1 MIRVIDL
8 SKAYRTSRGWNPV
21 LENVNLEI
29 SPGLRLGILGRNGA
43 GKSTLINLL
52 GGVDVPDSGKIERS
66 MTMSW
71 PLAFSGAFQGSLT
84 GLDNLRFIC
93 RIYDKDIESVLHF
106 VKEFAELGKYFYE
119 PVKSYSAGMRA
130 RLAFA
135 LSMAIDFDC
144 YLIDEVLA
152 VGDGRFLNRCREELL
167 VKRKDRAMVL
177 VSHQASTVR
186 EVCDR
191 ASVLHDKKLHHFDD
205 MDEAYEF
212 YEELLK

>member
-1 MIRVIDL
+1 MIRVTDL
-8 SKAYRTSRGWNPV
+8 SKAYRTRRGWNSV
-21 LENVNLEI
+21 LEHINLEI
-29 SPGLRLGILGRNGA
+29 APGMRLGILGRNGA

-71 PLAFSGAFQGSLT
+71 PLAFAGAFQGSLT

-93 RIYDKDIESVLHF
+93 RVYGKDIDSVLPF
-106 VKEFAELGKYFYE
+106 VKEFAELEKYFYE
-119 PVKSYSAGMRA
+119 PVKTYSAGMRA

-167 VKRKDRAMVL
+167 VKRRDRAMVL
-177 VSHQASTVR
+177 VSHQAGTVR
-186 EVCDR
+186 EVCDC
-191 ASVLHDKKLHHFDD
+191 ASVLHDKTLHHFDD

-212 YEELLK
+212 YERQLQ

>member
-1 MIRVIDL
+1 LIRVIDL
-8 SKAYRTSRGWNPV
+8 SKAYRTSRGWNSV

-29 SPGLRLGILGRNGA
+29 SPGLKLGILGRNGA

-93 RIYDKDIESVLHF
+93 RIYDKNIESVLPF

-167 VKRKDRAMVL
+167 VKRRDRAMVL

>member
-1 MIRVIDL
+1 MIRVVDL
-8 SKAYRTSRGWNPV
+8 SKAYRTSRGWNSV
-21 LENVNLEI
+21 LENINLEI
-29 SPGLRLGILGRNGA
+29 PPGLRLGILGRNGA

-66 MTMSW
+66 MSMSW

-93 RIYDKDIESVLHF
+93 RIYDKDIESVLPF
-106 VKEFAELGKYFYE
+106 VKEFAELDKYFYE

-167 VKRKDRAMVL
+167 VKRRDRAMVL

>member
-1 MIRVIDL
+1 LIRVVDL
-8 SKAYRTSRGWNPV
+8 SKAYRTSRGWNSV

-29 SPGLRLGILGRNGA
+29 PPGARLGILGRNGA

-93 RIYDKDIESVLHF
+93 RIYDKEIDSVLPF
-106 VKEFAELGKYFYE
+106 VKEFAELDKYFYE

-167 VKRKDRAMVL
+167 VKRRDRAMVL
-177 VSHQASTVR
+177 VAHQAATVR

>member
-1 MIRVIDL
+1 MIRVTDL
-8 SKAYRTSRGWNPV
+8 SKAYRTRRGWNSI
-21 LENVNLEI
+21 LEHINLEI
-29 SPGLRLGILGRNGA
+29 EPGMRLGILGKNGA

-52 GGVDVPDSGKIERS
+52 GGVDVPDSGKIQRT

-93 RIYDKDIESVLHF
+93 RIYGKDIESVLPF
-106 VKEFAELGKYFYE
+106 VKEFAELDKYFYE
-119 PVKSYSAGMRA
+119 PVKIYSSGMRA

-167 VKRKDRAMVL
+167 VKRRDRAMVL
-177 VSHQASTVR
+177 VSHQSVTVR

-191 ASVLHDKKLHHFDD
+191 ASVLHEKRLHHFDD

-212 YEELLK
+212 YENLMK

>member
-8 SKAYRTSRGWNPV
+8 SKAYRTSRGWNSV
-21 LENVNLEI
+21 LENLNLEI
-29 SPGLRLGILGRNGA
+29 SPGLRLGILGQNGA

-93 RIYDKDIESVLHF
+93 RIYGKDIESVLPF

>member
-1 MIRVIDL
+1 MIRVTDL
-8 SKAYRTSRGWNPV
+8 CKAYRTSRGWNSV
-21 LENVNLEI
+21 LEDINLEI
-29 SPGLRLGILGRNGA
+29 PPGLRLGILGRNGA

-93 RIYDKDIESVLHF
+93 RIYNKDIDSVLPF
-106 VKEFAELGKYFYE
+106 VKEFAELDKYFYE
-119 PVKSYSAGMRA
+119 PVKTYSAGMRA

-167 VKRKDRAMVL
+167 VKRRDRAMVL
-177 VSHQASTVR
+177 VAHQAATVR

>member
-1 MIRVIDL
+1 LIRVIDL

>member
-1 MIRVIDL
+1 MIRVTDL
-8 SKAYRTSRGWNPV
+8 CKAYRTSRGWNSV
-21 LENVNLEI
+21 LENINLEI
-29 SPGLRLGILGRNGA
+29 PPGLRLGILGRNGA

-93 RIYDKDIESVLHF
+93 RIYDKDIDSVLPF
-106 VKEFAELGKYFYE
+106 VKEFAELDKYFYE
-119 PVKSYSAGMRA
+119 PVKTYSAGMRA

-167 VKRKDRAMVL
+167 VKRRDRAMVL
-177 VSHQASTVR
+177 VAHQATTIR

>member
-8 SKAYRTSRGWNPV
+8 SKAYRTSRGWNSV
-21 LENVNLEI
+21 LENINLDI
-29 SPGLRLGILGRNGA
+29 TPGLRVGILGRNGA

-52 GGVDVPDSGKIERS
+52 GGIDIPDSGKIERS

-93 RIYDKDIESVLHF
+93 RIYDKEIDCVLPF
-106 VKEFAELGKYFYE
+106 VEDFAELGKYFYE

-167 VKRKDRAMVL
+167 VKRRDRAMIL
-177 VSHQASTVR
+177 VSHQANTVR
-186 EVCDR
+186 DICDR
-191 ASVLHDKKLHHFDD
+191 ASVLHEKKLHHFDD
-205 MDEAYEF
+205 MDEAYAF

>member
-212 YEELLK
+212 YEELLR

>member
-1 MIRVIDL
+1 MIRVTDL
-8 SKAYRTSRGWNPV
+8 SKAYRTSRGWNSV
-21 LENVNLEI
+21 LENINLEI
-29 SPGLRLGILGRNGA
+29 APGLRLGILGRNGA

-52 GGVDVPDSGKIERS
+52 GGVDVPDTGKIERA

-93 RIYDKDIESVLHF
+93 RIYDKDIDSVLPF
-106 VKEFAELGKYFYE
+106 VKDFAELDKYFYE
-119 PVKSYSAGMRA
+119 PVKTYSAGMRA

-167 VKRKDRAMVL
+167 VKRRDRAMVL
-177 VSHQASTVR
+177 VSHQASTIR

-205 MDEAYEF
+205 IDEAYEF
-212 YEELLK
+212 YEGLLQ

>member
-1 MIRVIDL
+1 MIRVTDL
-8 SKAYRTSRGWNPV
+8 SKAYRTRRGLNSV
-21 LENVNLEI
+21 LEHINIEI
-29 SPGLRLGILGRNGA
+29 PPGLRLGILGRNGA

-52 GGVDVPDSGKIERS
+52 GGVDVPDSGKIERT

-93 RIYDKDIESVLHF
+93 RIYGKDIDSVLPF
-106 VKEFAELGKYFYE
+106 VTEFAELGKYFYE
-119 PVKSYSAGMRA
+119 PVKTYSAGMRA

-167 VKRKDRAMVL
+167 VKRRDRAMVL
-177 VSHQASTVR
+177 VSHASSTIR

-191 ASVLHDKKLHHFDD
+191 ASVLHEKKLHHFDD

-212 YEELLK
+212 YEGLLK

>member
-8 SKAYRTSRGWNPV
+8 SKAYRTTRGWNSI

-29 SPGLRLGILGRNGA
+29 SPGSRLGILGRNGS

-66 MTMSW
+66 MTISW

-93 RIYDKDIESVLHF
+93 RIYDKDIDSVLPF
-106 VKEFAELGKYFYE
+106 VKEFAELDKYFYE

-167 VKRKDRAMVL
+167 VKRRDRAMVL

>member
-8 SKAYRTSRGWNPV
+8 SKAYRTSRGWNSV

-29 SPGLRLGILGRNGA
+29 SPGLKLGILGRNGA

-93 RIYDKDIESVLHF
+93 RIYDKNIESVLPF

-167 VKRKDRAMVL
+167 VKRRDRAMVL

>member
-1 MIRVIDL
+1 
-8 SKAYRTSRGWNPV
+8 
-21 LENVNLEI
+21 VNLEI

>member
-1 MIRVIDL
+1 MIRVTNL
-8 SKAYRTSRGWNPV
+8 CKAYRTRRGWNSV
-21 LENVNLEI
+21 LENINLEI
-29 SPGLRLGILGRNGA
+29 PPGLRLGILGRNGA

-93 RIYDKDIESVLHF
+93 RIYNKNIESILPF
-106 VKEFAELGKYFYE
+106 VKEFAELDKYFYE
-119 PVKSYSAGMRA
+119 PVKTYSAGMRA

-167 VKRKDRAMVL
+167 VKRRDRAMVL
-177 VSHQASTVR
+177 VAHQAATVR

>member
-1 MIRVIDL
+1 MIRVTDL
-8 SKAYRTSRGWNPV
+8 NKAYRTRRGWNPV
-21 LENVNLEI
+21 LEHINLEI
-29 SPGLRLGILGRNGA
+29 APGTRLGILGRNGA

-71 PLAFSGAFQGSLT
+71 PLAFTGAFQGSLT

-93 RIYDKDIESVLHF
+93 RIYGKEIDSVLPF
-106 VKEFAELGKYFYE
+106 VKEFAELDKYFYE
-119 PVKSYSAGMRA
+119 PVKIYSSGMRA

-167 VKRKDRAMVL
+167 VKRRNRAMVL
-177 VSHQASTVR
+177 VSHQSGTVR

-212 YEELLK
+212 YEGLLQ

>member
-1 MIRVIDL
+1 VIKVTNL
-8 SKAYRTSRGWNPV
+8 SKSYLTHRGWNSV
-21 LENVNLEI
+21 LENINLEI
-29 SPGLRLGILGRNGA
+29 TPGLRLGILGRNGA

-52 GGVDVPDSGKIERS
+52 GGVASPDSGTIERNMS
-66 MTMSW
+66 MSW

-93 RIYDKDIESVLHF
+93 RIYGRDIDSVLPF
-106 VKEFAELGKYFYE
+106 VKDFAELDHYFYE
-119 PVKSYSAGMRA
+119 PVKTYSSGMRA

-167 VKRKDRAMVL
+167 VKRRDRAMVL
-177 VSHQASTVR
+177 VSHQANSIR
-186 EVCDR
+186 EMCDR
-191 ASVLHDKKLHHFDD
+191 ASVLHDRTLHHFDD
-205 MDEAYEF
+205 MDEAYHF
-212 YEELLK
+212 YEGLLQ